1 VRLLT
6 ATPRLPPA
14 GFTFFEKIQPLQRL
28 AIPCHSQTMS
38 AKKFFISLL
47 KATGGKL
54 SARQCGGAT
63 GALFPKRLKIK
74 GLEDLR

>member
-1 VRLLT
+1 
-6 ATPRLPPA
+6 
-14 GFTFFEKIQPLQRL
+14 
-28 AIPCHSQTMS
+28 MS